1 MYLLTSKWLTVLNTD
16 EYRNTWHFPQ
26 DNRTANTKKC
36 MGITAFK
43 WWIADNNAFSQR
55 KQPQTLKNIVFHHV
69 DRPMN
74 VGRHVVFKRFLRIY
88 CPRKWKK
95 THCIRRKTF
104 VKTMFCYWKTTVNN
118 KIQTVFPSFN
128 RALNTRKTVVFVEL
142 TSRENCTIMERIPD
156 SLTRQQR
163 ETLDFRF
170 RKMSE
175 NAWIMPCFQIVT
187 TCFLETPVNNRAL
200 KTRKTVAFVEL
211 TVNENCPIMERI
223 LQFAD

>member
-1 MYLLTSKWLTVLNTD
+1 
-16 EYRNTWHFPQ
+16 
-26 DNRTANTKKC
+26 
-36 MGITAFK
+36 MGITAFE

-69 DRPMN
+69 DRPVN
-74 VGRHVVFKRFLRIY
+74 VGRHVVFTRFLRIY

-95 THCIRRKTF
+95 MHCIRRKTS
-104 VKTMFCYWKTTVNN
+104 VKTMFWYWKTTVNN

-163 ETLDFRF
+163 GNSGFSF
-170 RKMSE
+170 SE
-175 NAWIMPCFQIVT
+175 NVRKC
-187 TCFLETPVNNRAL
+187 VNNA
-200 KTRKTVAFVEL
+200 AFSNSRNLFSER
-211 TVNENCPIMERI
+211 VNTIF
-223 LQFAD
+223 FAVFSV